1 MKNVRFI
8 SIALIICTVFVLG
21 GCRKKTLSESGEN
34 IIKIGDGQERNYE
47 VVLDERDED
56 TQYQYGEDD
65 LSFIDTVTGKK
76 IALGMNKAEV
86 EEIAGEPELV
96 DRNTVTYDGIVVKYD
111 NDISVMLSVSNGV
124 FEGEKGTR
132 YSTSRGIHIG
142 STAEDF
148 KKAYGADYSEGSQ
161 STDEATGESIK
172 EASRAT
178 RYFKKSGKNMEYL
191 GTKLTSELK
200 SEDTSNYYLQDFMF
214 SNSTGNIA
222 TMRVSLYSAAT
233 GGLK

>member
-1 MKNVRFI
+1 MKKIRLI
-8 SIALIICTVFVLG
+8 SIALIVCTIYVFG
-21 GCRKKTLSESGEN
+21 GCRKKTASESGEN
-34 IIKIGDGQERNYE
+34 IVKTGEGQERNYE
-47 VVLDERDED
+47 VLLDERDEN

-76 IALGMNKAEV
+76 VALGMKKADL

-96 DRNTVTYDGIVVKYD
+96 DRNTVTYDGIVVKND
-111 NDISVMLSVSNGV
+111 NDIAVMLSVSSGV

-161 STDEATGESIK
+161 STDEVTGESIK

-178 RYFKKSGKNMEYL
+178 RYFKKSGRKIEYL

-222 TMRVSLYSAAT
+222 TMRVSLYSAVT